1 MNNRFVIT
9 GVSSYNKGAE
19 LMLYAILQQ
28 IEERY
33 PHSTVFLEKSSI
45 PEGFKYINTSL
56 SLRKIKPYFLRRLQ
70 DAINRFN
77 LVHIFRK
84 LHLWDIL
91 FLRNIRNIDMV
102 FDASGL
108 RYSDLMCSP
117 LESDCWYDEQKLFM
131 AYKKDNACIILLP
144 QQFGPFE
151 HNETKIS
158 IKNLVKSTDIVFARE
173 KVSFY
178 NLNSVCGEGNIHK
191 YPDFTSLVEG
201 IIPKQYHYLKGSIC
215 IIPNCQM
222 INKKVMT
229 YDAYVSLLAAFVNKI
244 TQMGKSVFLLNH
256 ESIGDEKLCYSIQ
269 EKINDGIDV
278 ITGLNALEVKG
289 LISNSYLCISS
300 RYHGVASS
308 LNSCVP
314 CLATSWTHK
323 YKELFNDFSQK
334 DCILD
339 VKNQNAALSKIE
351 EFLNPV
357 INTKIRDE
365 LKKAKETIVIENK
378 KMWDMIWS
386 LKD

>member
-1 MNNRFVIT
+1 
-9 GVSSYNKGAE
+9 
-19 LMLYAILQQ
+19 
-28 IEERY
+28 
-33 PHSTVFLEKSSI
+33 
-45 PEGFKYINTSL
+45 
-56 SLRKIKPYFLRRLQ
+56 
-70 DAINRFN
+70 
-77 LVHIFRK
+77 
-84 LHLWDIL
+84 
-91 FLRNIRNIDMV
+91 
-102 FDASGL
+102 
-108 RYSDLMCSP
+108 
-117 LESDCWYDEQKLFM
+117 
-131 AYKKDNACIILLP
+131 
-144 QQFGPFE
+144 
-151 HNETKIS
+151 
-158 IKNLVKSTDIVFARE
+158 
-173 KVSFY
+173 
-178 NLNSVCGEGNIHK
+178 
-191 YPDFTSLVEG
+191 
-201 IIPKQYHYLKGSIC
+201 
-215 IIPNCQM
+215 M

-378 KMWDMIWS
+378 KMWDMIWH